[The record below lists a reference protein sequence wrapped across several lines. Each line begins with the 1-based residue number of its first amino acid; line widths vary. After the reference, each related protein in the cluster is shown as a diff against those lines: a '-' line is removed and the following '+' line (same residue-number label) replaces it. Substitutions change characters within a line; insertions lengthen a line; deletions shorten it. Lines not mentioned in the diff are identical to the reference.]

1 MLAVSFAAKAQSKLI
16 FKDKFMYTDVQVF
29 NETKRH
35 SIPSLIDTGC
45 SLCIIDSIFAI
56 DSCGIKEDELQT
68 IPVNQTKDK
77 ISSAFIDSIF
87 FCGKTYHKVYC
98 LVADLTG
105 HYKNMHQ
112 NLSSGLISLDQELGN
127 LIWKRILL
135 NPTILIIKRKELFI
149 NGKTMKT
156 ILMWQ

>member
-1 MLAVSFAAKAQSKLI
+1 M
-16 FKDKFMYTDVQVF
+16 
-29 NETKRH
+29 
-35 SIPSLIDTGC
+35 
-45 SLCIIDSIFAI
+45 
-56 DSCGIKEDELQT
+56 
-68 IPVNQTKDK
+68 
-77 ISSAFIDSIF
+77 
-87 FCGKTYHKVYC
+87 YC

-149 NGKTMKT
+149 NGKP
-156 ILMWQ
+156 